1 MTCTSTT
8 NYTTKPHDTFDPYPN
23 DGYNFAASLRFPH
36 TPRSEPLKLLRMTLP
51 CPPRTMGDVDECA
64 VIDPSDEDETSSVEE
79 SVGSNSPV
87 SEEEE
92 RRAAA
97 LRNGS
102 GPISKSSTARIEETV
117 EEGPGMI
124 KL

>member
-1 MTCTSTT
+1 M
-8 NYTTKPHDTFDPYPN
+8 
-23 DGYNFAASLRFPH
+23 
-36 TPRSEPLKLLRMTLP
+36 
-51 CPPRTMGDVDECA
+51 
-64 VIDPSDEDETSSVEE
+64 IDSSDEDETNSVKE

-92 RRAAA
+92 RGGRAAA

-102 GPISKSSTARIEETV
+102 RSSSNSNRVRTEETV
-117 EEGPGMI
+117 EEGLGMI